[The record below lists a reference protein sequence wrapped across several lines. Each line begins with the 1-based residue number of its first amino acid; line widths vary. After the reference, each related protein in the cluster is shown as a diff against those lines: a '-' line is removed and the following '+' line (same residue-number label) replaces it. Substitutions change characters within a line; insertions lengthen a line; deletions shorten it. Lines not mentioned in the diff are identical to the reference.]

1 MTQKKGMSDIK
12 KWQENKIYTF
22 KDGNKMGS
30 FSNSAIKNMELF
42 EQKVRVDSNFDILK
56 RKITMAEKTAGFYFV
71 DGFVQEALVEK
82 LMQFF
87 YSLKPENLKDIDT
100 FLEVGMP
107 YTEVEK
113 NDSLDEV
120 VKSFLSGMTVVFIDG
135 FDQCIL
141 IDCRTYPMRSVTEP
155 WKDRVLRGARDGFVE
170 TLVHNAALLRRRIR
184 DTNLSLEMFQVGESS
199 KSDVA
204 VCYISGKADPN
215 LVSDIKRRIQKI
227 EVEALTMNIESL
239 AECLFEH
246 RWIDPFPKFKYS
258 ERPDTAAA
266 ALLDGNVVIMVD
278 NSPAV
283 MILPTSVFDMIEE
296 PDDYNFAPII
306 GTYLR
311 WSRFVFTMVCMFL
324 TPVWLLLLNNP
335 QWVPEW
341 LQFIT
346 ISDEITVP
354 VLFQLLILELS
365 VDGLKMAAVNTPSL
379 LSTPLSVVAGIVVGE
394 YAVSSGWFNPESML
408 YMAVVTVGTY
418 SQASFE
424 MGYAMK
430 FLRIIEL
437 ILTQLFGLWGFIA
450 GVIIVV
456 CTIAFNKT
464 ISDRSYVYPVVPF
477 NWGDLKRK
485 IVRLRLPH
493 SYKK

>member
-1 MTQKKGMSDIK
+1 MSDFSRDVN
-12 KWQENKIYTF
+12 EN
-22 KDGNKMGS
+22 M
-30 FSNSAIKNMELF
+30 ALF
-42 EQKVRVDSNFDILK
+42 EKSVRVDYNFDILK
-56 RKITMAEKTAGFYFV
+56 RKIIMGEKQAGFYFI
-71 DGFVQEALVEK
+71 DGFVQEDMVEK

-100 FLEVGMP
+100 FLEEGMP

-113 NDSLDEV
+113 SSVLIDV
-120 VKSFLSGMTVVFIDG
+120 IKSFLSGMTVLYIDG
-135 FDQCIL
+135 FDECIL

-170 TLVHNAALLRRRIR
+170 TIVHNAALLRRRVR
-184 DTNLSLEMFQVGESS
+184 DTRLSLEMFQVGECS

-204 VCYISGKADPN
+204 VCYISDKADMK
-215 LVSDIKRRIQKI
+215 LVDDIKKRIKSI
-227 EVEALTMNIESL
+227 VVDALTMNLESL

-246 RWIDPFPKFKYS
+246 KWIDPFPKFKYS

-266 ALLDGNVVIMVD
+266 AILDGNVVIMVD

-283 MILPTSVFDMIEE
+283 MIIPTSVFDMIEE
-296 PDDYNFAPII
+296 PDDYNFAPVI

-335 QWVPEW
+335 QWIPDW
-341 LQFIT
+341 LDFVT
-346 ISDEITVP
+346 ISDDITVP
-354 VLFQLLILELS
+354 VIFQLLILEMS

-430 FLRIIEL
+430 FLRITEL
-437 ILTQLFGLWGFIA
+437 ILTQIFGLYGFII
-450 GVIIVV
+450 GIIIVI

-464 ISDRSYVYPVVPF
+464 ISGKSYIYPLIP
-477 NWGDLKRK
+477 WDWEQLKRR
-485 IVRLRLPH
+485 VFRLRLPH
-493 SYKK
+493 SHKF

>member
-1 MTQKKGMSDIK
+1 MSDFSRDVN
-12 KWQENKIYTF
+12 ENI
-22 KDGNKMGS
+22 
-30 FSNSAIKNMELF
+30 ALF
-42 EQKVRVDSNFDILK
+42 EKSVRVDYNFDILK
-56 RKITMAEKTAGFYFV
+56 RKIIMGGKQAGFYFI
-71 DGFVQEALVEK
+71 DGFVQEDMVEK

-100 FLEVGMP
+100 FLEEGMP

-113 NDSLDEV
+113 SSVLTDV
-120 VKSFLSGMTVVFIDG
+120 IKSFLSGMTVLYIDG
-135 FDQCIL
+135 FDECIL

-170 TLVHNAALLRRRIR
+170 TIVHNAALLRRRVR
-184 DTNLSLEMFQVGESS
+184 DTRLSLEMFQVGECS

-204 VCYISGKADPN
+204 VCYISDKADMK
-215 LVSDIKRRIQKI
+215 LVDDIKKRIKSI
-227 EVEALTMNIESL
+227 VVDALTMNLESL

-246 RWIDPFPKFKYS
+246 KWIDPFPKFKYS

-266 ALLDGNVVIMVD
+266 AILDGNVVIMVD

-283 MILPTSVFDMIEE
+283 MIIPTSVFDMIEE
-296 PDDYNFAPII
+296 PDDYNFAPVI

-335 QWVPEW
+335 QWIPDW
-341 LQFIT
+341 LDFVT
-346 ISDEITVP
+346 ISDDITVP
-354 VLFQLLILELS
+354 VIFQLLILEMS

-430 FLRIIEL
+430 FLRITEL
-437 ILTQLFGLWGFIA
+437 ILTQIFGLYGFII
-450 GVIIVV
+450 GIIIVI

-464 ISDRSYVYPVVPF
+464 ISGKSYIYPLIPW
-477 NWGDLKRK
+477 NWEQLKRR
-485 IVRLRLPH
+485 VFRLRLPH
-493 SYKK
+493 SHKL

>member
-1 MTQKKGMSDIK
+1 MSDFSRDVN
-12 KWQENKIYTF
+12 EN
-22 KDGNKMGS
+22 M
-30 FSNSAIKNMELF
+30 ALF
-42 EQKVRVDSNFDILK
+42 EKSVRVDYNFDILK
-56 RKITMAEKTAGFYFV
+56 RKIIMGGKQAGFYFI
-71 DGFVQEALVEK
+71 DGFVQEDMVEK

-100 FLEVGMP
+100 FLEEGMP

-113 NDSLDEV
+113 SSVLIDV
-120 VKSFLSGMTVVFIDG
+120 IKSFLSGMTVLYIDG
-135 FDQCIL
+135 FDECIL

-170 TLVHNAALLRRRIR
+170 TIVHNAALLRRRVR
-184 DTNLSLEMFQVGESS
+184 DTRLSLEMFQVGECS

-204 VCYISGKADPN
+204 VCYISDKADMK
-215 LVSDIKRRIQKI
+215 LVDDIKKRIKSI
-227 EVEALTMNIESL
+227 VVDALTMNLESL

-246 RWIDPFPKFKYS
+246 KWIDPFPKFKYS

-266 ALLDGNVVIMVD
+266 AILDGNVVIMVD

-283 MILPTSVFDMIEE
+283 MIIPTSVFDMIEE
-296 PDDYNFAPII
+296 PDDYNFAPVI

-335 QWVPEW
+335 QWIPDW
-341 LQFIT
+341 LDFVT
-346 ISDEITVP
+346 ISDDITVP
-354 VLFQLLILELS
+354 VIFQLLILEMS

-430 FLRIIEL
+430 FMRIIL
-437 ILTQLFGLWGFIA
+437 LCLTAAFNLAGYIA
-450 GVIIVV
+450 GILLIAA
-456 CTIAFNKT
+456 TIAFNRT
-464 ISDRSYVYPVVPF
+464 MTGCSYIYPLIPF
-477 NWGDLKRK
+477 DKKMLKRK
-485 IVRLRLPH
+485 LLRVRLPH
-493 SYKK
+493 GNEK

>member
-1 MTQKKGMSDIK
+1 MSDFSRDVN
-12 KWQENKIYTF
+12 EN
-22 KDGNKMGS
+22 M
-30 FSNSAIKNMELF
+30 ALF
-42 EQKVRVDSNFDILK
+42 EKSVRVDYNFDILK
-56 RKITMAEKTAGFYFV
+56 RKIIMGGKQAGFYFI
-71 DGFVQEALVEK
+71 DGFVQEDMVEK

-100 FLEVGMP
+100 FLEEGMP

-113 NDSLDEV
+113 SSVLTDV
-120 VKSFLSGMTVVFIDG
+120 IKSFLSGMTVLYIDG
-135 FDQCIL
+135 FDECIL

-170 TLVHNAALLRRRIR
+170 TIVHNAALLRRRVR
-184 DTNLSLEMFQVGESS
+184 DTRLSLEMFQVGECS

-204 VCYISGKADPN
+204 VCYISDKADMK
-215 LVSDIKRRIQKI
+215 LVDDIKKRIKSI
-227 EVEALTMNIESL
+227 VVDALTMNLESL

-246 RWIDPFPKFKYS
+246 KWIDPFPKFKYS

-266 ALLDGNVVIMVD
+266 AILDGNVVIMVD

-283 MILPTSVFDMIEE
+283 MIIPTSVFDMIEE
-296 PDDYNFAPII
+296 PDDYNFAPVI

-335 QWVPEW
+335 QWIPDW
-341 LQFIT
+341 LDFVT
-346 ISDEITVP
+346 ISDDITVP
-354 VLFQLLILELS
+354 VIFQLLILEMS

-430 FLRIIEL
+430 FLRITEL
-437 ILTQLFGLWGFIA
+437 ILTQIFGLYGFII
-450 GVIIVV
+450 GIIIVI

-464 ISDRSYVYPVVPF
+464 ISGKSYIYPLIP
-477 NWGDLKRK
+477 WDWKQLKRR
-485 IVRLRLPH
+485 VFRLRLPH
-493 SYKK
+493 SHKL

>member
-1 MTQKKGMSDIK
+1 MSDFSRDVN
-12 KWQENKIYTF
+12 EN
-22 KDGNKMGS
+22 M
-30 FSNSAIKNMELF
+30 ALF
-42 EQKVRVDSNFDILK
+42 ETSVRVDYNFDILK
-56 RKITMAEKTAGFYFV
+56 RKIIMGGKQAGFYFI
-71 DGFVQEALVEK
+71 DGFVQEDMVEK

-100 FLEVGMP
+100 FLEEGMP

-113 NDSLDEV
+113 SSVLTDV
-120 VKSFLSGMTVVFIDG
+120 IKSFLSGMTVLYIDG
-135 FDQCIL
+135 FDECIL

-170 TLVHNAALLRRRIR
+170 TIVHNAALLRRRVR
-184 DTNLSLEMFQVGESS
+184 DTRLSLEMFQVGECS

-204 VCYISGKADPN
+204 VCYISDKADMK
-215 LVSDIKRRIQKI
+215 LVDDIKKRIKSI
-227 EVEALTMNIESL
+227 VVDALTMNLESL

-246 RWIDPFPKFKYS
+246 KWIDPFPKFKYS

-266 ALLDGNVVIMVD
+266 AILDGNVVIMVD

-283 MILPTSVFDMIEE
+283 MIIPTSVFDMIEE
-296 PDDYNFAPII
+296 PDDYNFAPVI

-335 QWVPEW
+335 QWIPDW
-341 LQFIT
+341 LDFVT
-346 ISDEITVP
+346 ISDDITVP
-354 VLFQLLILELS
+354 VIFQLLILEMS

-430 FLRIIEL
+430 FLRITEL
-437 ILTQLFGLWGFIA
+437 ILTQIFGLYGFII
-450 GVIIVV
+450 GIIIVI

-464 ISDRSYVYPVVPF
+464 ISGKSYIYPLIP
-477 NWGDLKRK
+477 WDWEQLKRR
-485 IVRLRLPH
+485 VFRLRLPH
-493 SYKK
+493 SHKL

>member
-1 MTQKKGMSDIK
+1 MSDFSRDVN
-12 KWQENKIYTF
+12 EN
-22 KDGNKMGS
+22 M
-30 FSNSAIKNMELF
+30 ALF
-42 EQKVRVDSNFDILK
+42 EKSVRVDYNFDILK
-56 RKITMAEKTAGFYFV
+56 RKIIMGGKQAGFYFI
-71 DGFVQEALVEK
+71 DGFVQEDMVEK

-100 FLEVGMP
+100 FLEEGMP

-113 NDSLDEV
+113 SSVLIDV
-120 VKSFLSGMTVVFIDG
+120 IKSFLSGMTVLYIDG
-135 FDQCIL
+135 FDECIL

-170 TLVHNAALLRRRIR
+170 TIVHNAALLRRRVR
-184 DTNLSLEMFQVGESS
+184 DTRLSLEMFQVGECS

-204 VCYISGKADPN
+204 VCYLSDKADMK
-215 LVSDIKRRIQKI
+215 LVDDIKKRIKSI
-227 EVEALTMNIESL
+227 VVDALTMNLESL

-246 RWIDPFPKFKYS
+246 KWIDPFPKFKYS

-266 ALLDGNVVIMVD
+266 AILDGNVVIMVD

-283 MILPTSVFDMIEE
+283 MIIPPSVFDMIEE
-296 PDDYNFAPII
+296 PDDYNFAPVI

-335 QWVPEW
+335 QWIPDW
-341 LQFIT
+341 LDFVT
-346 ISDEITVP
+346 ISDDITVP
-354 VLFQLLILELS
+354 VVFQLLILEMS

-430 FLRIIEL
+430 FLRITEL
-437 ILTQLFGLWGFIA
+437 ILTQIFGLYGFII
-450 GVIIVV
+450 GIIIVI

-464 ISDRSYVYPVVPF
+464 ISGKSYIYPLIP
-477 NWGDLKRK
+477 WDWEQLKRR
-485 IVRLRLPH
+485 VFRLRLPH
-493 SYKK
+493 SHKL

>member
-1 MTQKKGMSDIK
+1 MSDFSRDVN
-12 KWQENKIYTF
+12 EN
-22 KDGNKMGS
+22 M
-30 FSNSAIKNMELF
+30 ALF
-42 EQKVRVDSNFDILK
+42 EKSVRVDYNFDILR
-56 RKITMAEKTAGFYFV
+56 RKIIMGGKQAGFYFI
-71 DGFVQEALVEK
+71 DGFVQEDMVEK

-100 FLEVGMP
+100 FLEEGMP

-113 NDSLDEV
+113 SSVLTDV
-120 VKSFLSGMTVVFIDG
+120 IKSFLSGMTVLYIDG
-135 FDQCIL
+135 FDECIL

-170 TLVHNAALLRRRIR
+170 TIVHNAALLRRRVR
-184 DTNLSLEMFQVGESS
+184 DTRLSLEMFQVGECS

-204 VCYISGKADPN
+204 VCYISDKADMK
-215 LVSDIKRRIQKI
+215 LVDDIKKRIKSI
-227 EVEALTMNIESL
+227 VVDALTMNLESL

-246 RWIDPFPKFKYS
+246 KWIDPFPKFKYS

-266 ALLDGNVVIMVD
+266 AILDGNVVIMVD

-283 MILPTSVFDMIEE
+283 MIIPTSVFDMIEE
-296 PDDYNFAPII
+296 PDDYNFAPVI

-335 QWVPEW
+335 QWIPDW
-341 LQFIT
+341 LDFVT
-346 ISDEITVP
+346 ISDDITVP
-354 VLFQLLILELS
+354 VIFQLLILEMS

-430 FLRIIEL
+430 FLRITEL
-437 ILTQLFGLWGFIA
+437 ILTQIFGLYGFII
-450 GVIIVV
+450 GIIIVI

-464 ISDRSYVYPVVPF
+464 ISGKSYIYPLIP
-477 NWGDLKRK
+477 WDWKQLKRR
-485 IVRLRLPH
+485 VFRLRLPH
-493 SYKK
+493 SHKL